1 MKKLKTLLA
10 AAFVVFAACTK
21 IVVPSGT
28 VPINS
33 NGEYAIT
40 FSHYPQTKALAA
52 SQSGTGYDTFDLFTW
67 NSNNDTIMN
76 PYTVHAGGTGYIYDD
91 VAGQKLQYFSNTA
104 NSYKF
109 LGVIPTTHAMK
120 LENGAVTVE
129 DLVSFTADDNRVTGT
144 LSADSPEEFLFA
156 STSVAKAN
164 YKDIVNL
171 QFNHGNAVIYLGFS
185 SNRTDT
191 ELIDYVPAIAG
202 TPEYN
207 DTTDTWF
214 NLKTNTL
221 VNGTS
226 NRNDDILPELLAE
239 IRSYYSID
247 GNPAGDYSA
256 VLNAKGAITGTHQ
269 LRKSDKSIPA
279 EYKKTVE
286 IKGKNFDFFDGYKYL
301 KDHNWEMNMGNGSK
315 PAVAG
320 YILINLHKND
330 YGVWTAQT
338 FNWGYT
344 DAAPQ
349 YTIVH
354 HDAVP
359 GRAAI
364 EGVRMFTAD
373 STATVYAKHIAH
385 TLQADAVVAENG
397 MSFFN
402 RLADSTVVTYTLPAS
417 TTLNTTPAWSPTTFY
432 SLPGDVNLNW
442 LVVKL
447 SYVYNGVTAYDV
459 RVPIK
464 LPEGGLK
471 SGKYYK
477 YELNITS
484 TGNGTNDPNEASDE
498 KDEIIIENL
507 NPIVVNLTVAG
518 YEVGADE
525 KIII

>member
-109 LGVIPTTHAMK
+109 LGIIPTTHAVK
-120 LENGAVTVE
+120 LENEAVTVE
-129 DLVSFTADDNRVTGT
+129 DLVSFTFDDSRVTGT
-144 LSADSPEEFLFA
+144 LTDDSPEEFLFA

-171 QFNHGNAVIYLGFS
+171 QFNHGNAVVYLGFS
-185 SNRTDT
+185 SDRTDT
-191 ELIDYVPAIAG
+191 ELIDYVPAVAPIPAVPAVNDTSYTWNVRIGTGIACRSTSPTVVPITDEDITYINSWFTSSIGTWPTSSSAGYFIITPVTQNIPDAYKTIVTTVSNKKITVFDGRKYLKAKYPTASWGGNWDTDAQYGHIIAHLDKPNSYHRAWALNPAQNEVETITEITPG
-202 TPEYN
+202 TPE
-207 DTTDTWF
+207 
-214 NLKTNTL
+214 
-221 VNGTS
+221 
-226 NRNDDILPELLAE
+226 
-239 IRSYYSID
+239 
-247 GNPAGDYSA
+247 
-256 VLNAKGAITGTHQ
+256 
-269 LRKSDKSIPA
+269 
-279 EYKKTVE
+279 
-286 IKGKNFDFFDGYKYL
+286 
-301 KDHNWEMNMGNGSK
+301 
-315 PAVAG
+315 
-320 YILINLHKND
+320 
-330 YGVWTAQT
+330 
-338 FNWGYT
+338 
-344 DAAPQ
+344 
-349 YTIVH
+349 
-354 HDAVP
+354 VP

-402 RLADSTVVTYTLPAS
+402 RIADSTVVTYTLPAN
-417 TTLNTTPAWSPTTFY
+417 TTLNTTPVWSPTTFY

-471 SGKYYK
+471 PGKYYK

-498 KDEIIIENL
+498 KDEIIIESL